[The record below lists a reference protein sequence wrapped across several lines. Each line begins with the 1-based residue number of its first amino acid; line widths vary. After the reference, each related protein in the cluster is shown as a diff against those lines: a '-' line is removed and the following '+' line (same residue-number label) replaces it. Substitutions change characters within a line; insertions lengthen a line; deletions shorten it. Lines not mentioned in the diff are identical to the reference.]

1 MAAEHYGARLL
12 EDVQEESLEKFLA
25 DLRHITCPRPRAV
38 FGVPQLD
45 KLLEAV
51 RYPAEKTTTPQR
63 PAWQSPEHHDSEGE
77 GQQDTDISLHGRYV
91 EAAAVPSKAQAR
103 VKPKPAT
110 IELTSQ
116 TSASGKTALLSYLAA
131 VSVLPRHAGG
141 KESVVVYIDADGRLS
156 ARRLKQIMYHYICE
170 QRQQQQQKS
179 NQQFNNPGNNTSLS
193 PSIPAE
199 AKVSLDLDVNT
210 TIQEAL
216 HHVHVFR
223 PQSSSQVLS
232 ILSNLEAYLLDTSG
246 RQSMCT
252 HRPLGLVIIDPATAF
267 YWQDRFD
274 RAMARLETVPGQ
286 GTQGQ
291 RPSSMTFR
299 IIERLKT
306 LQTRFECAVL
316 FSTTVVSLAH
326 PSGSD
331 APASVTPAGAGVGA
345 GAGPAD
351 DGRSMSPWTGYAT
364 LTLALARMP
373 VARFTPKMGMDECV
387 SVRERRFEAVR
398 QGRFTAVVQHMKA
411 VEGGRT
417 AGVAGFRFSITEQ
430 GVEVG
435 WIDG

>member
-12 EDVQEESLEKFLA
+12 EDVQEESLEKLLA
-25 DLRHITCPRPRAV
+25 DLRHITCPQPRAV

-51 RYPAEKTTTPQR
+51 RYPAEATTPQR
-63 PAWQSPEHHDSEGE
+63 PAWQSPEHHHSESE
-77 GQQDTDISLHGRYV
+77 GQQDTDTSLYGRYV
-91 EAAAVPSKAQAR
+91 EAAAVPSKTQAR

-110 IELTSQ
+110 IELTSR

-156 ARRLKQIMYHYICE
+156 ARRLKQIMYHYICQQQQQQE
-170 QRQQQQQKS
+170 QQQQKS
-179 NQQFNNPGNNTSLS
+179 NQQSNNPGKNTSPS
-193 PSIPAE
+193 PPIPE
-199 AKVSLDLDVNT
+199 AQVSLDLDVNT

-232 ILSNLEAYLLDTSG
+232 ILCNLEAYLLDTLG
-246 RQSMCT
+246 RQPMCT
-252 HRPLGLVIIDPATAF
+252 HRSLGLVIIDPATAF

-291 RPSSMTFR
+291 GPSSMTFR
-299 IIERLKT
+299 TIERLKY

-316 FSTTVVSLAH
+316 FSTTVMPLAH

-331 APASVTPAGAGVGA
+331 APAPVTPA

-387 SVRERRFEAVR
+387 SVKERRFEAVR
-398 QGRFTAVVQHMKA
+398 QGRFTAVVQYMKA

-417 AGVAGFRFSITEQ
+417 VDMAGFRFHITEQ

-435 WIDG
+435 WVDG